1 MLQTSYPDSGSED
14 LQMVDHEEPGRARP
28 NLVRISLK
36 GAAQVETTVEEVPEY
51 PNIKFD
57 TESQQSSDLVSNS
70 TDMIAWRKSEP
81 KWEGITSD
89 MRMPHY
95 HVVEFGNRLPSRKC
109 KAVALM
115 PQQAQARY
123 YPYNDGRNCGGEM
136 PADLPALEPMDP
148 MEDIPKPKGVFQP
161 EKRGTVP
168 VTVQHDDIV
177 YLHRPTDE
185 HCLLR
190 DGNLYPLTT
199 FLRGPLALPSKE
211 CVETLAFGGFN
222 STKENH
228 ERIWKAFS
236 NDPRLGNLRTEVTM
250 RMVNGEYDDEYT
262 GKRTIPLCNLTN
274 LPGSLSNRLTTGA
287 ATATLPTCQQYQLVW

>member
-1 MLQTSYPDSGSED
+1 
-14 LQMVDHEEPGRARP
+14 
-28 NLVRISLK
+28 
-36 GAAQVETTVEEVPEY
+36 
-51 PNIKFD
+51 
-57 TESQQSSDLVSNS
+57 
-70 TDMIAWRKSEP
+70 
-81 KWEGITSD
+81 
-89 MRMPHY
+89 MPHY

-168 VTVQHDDIV
+168 FTVQHDDIM

-211 CVETLAFGGFN
+211 CVETNHTTLQPNQLAWQPKQ
-222 STKENH
+222 STH
-228 ERIWKAFS
+228 DWSCHGYFAH
-236 NDPRLGNLRTEVTM
+236 
-250 RMVNGEYDDEYT
+250 
-262 GKRTIPLCNLTN
+262 
-274 LPGSLSNRLTTGA
+274 
-287 ATATLPTCQQYQLVW
+287 LPTVPTGLVASDRSRT